1 MTSLGSSNSTS
12 SNSSAA
18 SLANSI
24 AAQASGQPGSVFPR
38 LKVEDALTYLD
49 QVKLQFERQPEVY
62 NQFLDIMKE
71 FKSQAIDT
79 PGVISRVSTLFKGHN
94 DLIEGFNTFLPPGYK
109 IEIQANDLVHYTAPN
124 SSMSTLVNQN
134 VVVKPKNVQQ
144 TMSASAIVPATLVTN
159 NGTQLPL
166 NLAGANLVKS
176 ETPKLEPIVLATI
189 PNNSNF
195 KNLAQPLKLAP
206 VTSTPSLVPL
216 QNQPAQISVS
226 TNQASTIN
234 AANAIV
240 QQIANPQSSQSQAP
254 SSQVEFGHAI
264 NYVNKIKARFSNQP
278 EVYKSFLEI
287 LHTYQKQQKNM
298 KDGIIPTNFLSESE
312 VYAKVASLFKNQEDL
327 LVEFSQFLP
336 DANANQN
343 NQTNSLA
350 TSDLSQLSAAPSQP
364 ANPPVSPKVKSEQ
377 NQTSTEPHRPLT
389 PGDNASVSSI
399 SSNSSQKPI
408 KRPTTSI
415 PICSKKPKL
424 NATQTQKPSPQS
436 TPKPA
441 QPSNLT
447 NKSLTLT
454 KHQPQAGPDSLRF
467 GPINEI
473 TFFEKLKKALRTP
486 QVYENFLKCLALFNQ
501 NIITTSEL
509 IKLVEPFL
517 SKFSN
522 LYRWFK
528 DYVENIPFNGALN
541 ADCYSTDSAKEKI
554 SLPANNIHLEIDY
567 LACKQYGASY
577 RDISSYPQPISSGQ
591 TELCKLV
598 LNSSYVSFPSWSEDS
613 TFVTSRK
620 NQYEDQM
627 FRIEDERFELDVVLE
642 TNLCTIKVLE
652 NLMSKMG
659 RMKSDEL
666 AKFKLDDSLG
676 GDSQIVHMKAVQRI
690 YADKSKDF
698 IEGLKQNPQVAVPL
712 VLKRLKAKDEE
723 WREAKKNLEKTWREQ
738 VEKNYLKSLDY
749 LATPFKQNDQ
759 KFLKTKSMIN
769 EIESIY
775 NERNEAREESLAA
788 SGAHQSVVA
797 GEAIKNCVLNHS
809 DPHLVFRYEDKS
821 VLEDAAALI
830 IHHVK
835 RQTTIQKED
844 KHKIKQIVYLFLPD
858 LFFVSRGTL
867 SDDESSDKL
876 ESDDNSGK
884 KLRSNNGNGTPAA
897 RHTDTNKR
905 RLTDVDVERN
915 RNLPNE
921 YKSPKAINDDN
932 SLDDAESI
940 DKHQEQDVTNAKNS

>member
-1 MTSLGSSNSTS
+1 M
-12 SNSSAA
+12 
-18 SLANSI
+18 
-24 AAQASGQPGSVFPR
+24 
-38 LKVEDALTYLD
+38 
-49 QVKLQFERQPEVY
+49 
-62 NQFLDIMKE
+62 
-71 FKSQAIDT
+71 
-79 PGVISRVSTLFKGHN
+79 
-94 DLIEGFNTFLPPGYK
+94 
-109 IEIQANDLVHYTAPN
+109 
-124 SSMSTLVNQN
+124 
-134 VVVKPKNVQQ
+134 
-144 TMSASAIVPATLVTN
+144 
-159 NGTQLPL
+159 
-166 NLAGANLVKS
+166 
-176 ETPKLEPIVLATI
+176 
-189 PNNSNF
+189 
-195 KNLAQPLKLAP
+195 
-206 VTSTPSLVPL
+206 
-216 QNQPAQISVS
+216 
-226 TNQASTIN
+226 
-234 AANAIV
+234 
-240 QQIANPQSSQSQAP
+240 
-254 SSQVEFGHAI
+254 
-264 NYVNKIKARFSNQP
+264 
-278 EVYKSFLEI
+278 
-287 LHTYQKQQKNM
+287 
-298 KDGIIPTNFLSESE
+298 
-312 VYAKVASLFKNQEDL
+312 YAKVASLFKNQEDL

-343 NQTNSLA
+343 TNITDKSITPNLTQLTVTTSQT
-350 TSDLSQLSAAPSQP
+350 
-364 ANPPVSPKVKSEQ
+364 NPPVVSSPKIKTEQ
-377 NQTSTEPHRPLT
+377 ILSTAESQRPLT

-408 KRPTTSI
+408 KRATTAVPLS
-415 PICSKKPKL
+415 SKKPKL
-424 NATQTQKPSPQS
+424 TTPQAQKPNIQS
-436 TPKPA
+436 ATKVV
-441 QPSNLT
+441 QTSNFTNKNLT
-447 NKSLTLT
+447 VT
-454 KHQPQAGPDSLRF
+454 KHHSQANLDSIRF

-486 QVYENFLKCLALFNQ
+486 QVYENFLKCLVLFNQ
-501 NIITTSEL
+501 GIITTSEL

-528 DYVENIPFNGALN
+528 DYVENIPFNSTIN
-541 ADCYSTDSAKEKI
+541 TESTDSIKEKI
-554 SLPANNIHLEIDY
+554 ALPANNIHLEIDY

-591 TELCKLV
+591 TELCKQV

-642 TNLCTIKVLE
+642 TNMCTIKVLE
-652 NLMSKMG
+652 NLMSKMN
-659 RMKSDEL
+659 RMKPDEL
-666 AKFKLDDSLG
+666 AKLRLDDSLG
-676 GDSQIVHMKAVQRI
+676 GESQVIHMKAVQRI

-759 KFLKTKSMIN
+759 KYLKTKSMVN
-769 EIESIY
+769 EIENIL
-775 NERNEAREESLAA
+775 NERNETRDENTLVNQTLS
-788 SGAHQSVVA
+788 
-797 GEAIKNCVLNHS
+797 HS
-809 DPHLVFRYEDKS
+809 DPHLAFKYEDKS

-835 RQTTIQKED
+835 RQTTVQKED

-884 KLRSNNGNGTPAA
+884 KLRSNNGHSASAA

-905 RLTDVDVERN
+905 RLNETEVERN
-915 RNLPNE
+915 KSLPSE
-921 YKSPKAINDDN
+921 YKSPVRQIFF
-932 SLDDAESI
+932 SLISNL
-940 DKHQEQDVTNAKNS
+940 KFF